1 MKPTSRSREFGFTFI
16 ELMVSLA
23 LGMVVV
29 GAAVKLFSQGVD
41 ATWVISQRAEMQQ
54 DLRAAENILLKDVS
68 LAGAG
73 LTGVPGESVALPSAN
88 GSPIYGCDQ
97 TGTAAGCLPVGGV
110 NYPCI
115 PVGACSPT
123 LYPIISGYQ
132 LGIVPPG
139 ATIPGGGGTDLIT
152 VAYSDTTLALS
163 CYTVTF
169 VAPGNV
175 ITFTAPALPLPSS
188 CVLPPGLVYPQAVND
203 IVVGLTPGD
212 ILLLSTSLG
221 FAAGEVTNVAGPNGA
236 PAPGTVYTVT
246 FADKDALNL
255 NQNGQPNDLSQVSG
269 FAAGGLASVTGSN
282 ASRIFVI
289 TYYLK
294 TVPDPSGQT
303 TGTTIL
309 YRQVSGHTAVPVAD
323 NIVNMQFTY
332 DTYDSSGSLLS
343 QLGDPTSGNTVAP
356 SVIRKINIAHLT
368 IHSQL
373 SGTRSTLMAT
383 QGYQAYD
390 VQTSMSARNMS
401 YNNRYAF
408 H

>member
-1 MKPTSRSREFGFTFI
+1 
-16 ELMVSLA
+16 MVSLA
-23 LGMVVV
+23 LGMIVV

-54 DLRAAENILLKDVS
+54 DLRASENLLLKDIS

-73 LTGVPGESVALPSAN
+73 LTGVAGESVALPSAN

-97 TGTAAGCLPVGGV
+97 SGTAAGCLPVGGV
-110 NYPCI
+110 KYPCI
-115 PVGACSPT
+115 PAGACSPT

-139 ATIPGGGGTDLIT
+139 ATIPGGAGTDLIT
-152 VAYSDTTLALS
+152 VTYSDTTLALS
-163 CYTVTF
+163 CYTATF

-203 IVVGLTPGD
+203 SVVGLTPGD

-221 FAAGEVTNVAGPNGA
+221 FAVGEVTNVAGPNGA
-236 PAPGTVYTVT
+236 PVPGSVYNVA

-255 NQNGQPNDLSQVSG
+255 NQNGQPNDLTQVSG
-269 FAAGGLASVTGSN
+269 FAAGGGASVVGSTAN
-282 ASRIFVI
+282 RILVI

-294 TVPDPSGQT
+294 TVPDPSGLT
-303 TGTTIL
+303 AGTTIL

-332 DTYDSSGSLLS
+332 DTYDSGGALLS
-343 QLGDPTSGNTVAP
+343 QLGDPTSGDTVAP
-356 SVIRKINIAHLT
+356 NVIRKINIAHLT

-373 SGTRSTLMAT
+373 NGTRSSLIAT

-390 VQTSMSARNMS
+390 VQTSMSARNLS
-401 YNNRYAF
+401 YNNRYSL